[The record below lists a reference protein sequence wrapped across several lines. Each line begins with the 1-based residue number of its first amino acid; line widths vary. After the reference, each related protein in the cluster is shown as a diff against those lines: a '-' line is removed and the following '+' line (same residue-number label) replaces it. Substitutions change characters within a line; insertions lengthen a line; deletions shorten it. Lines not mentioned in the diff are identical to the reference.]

1 MIPRPWPEANCRWP
15 VSVLLLQR
23 FFWRLSD
30 LQHCGVPPE
39 EISMAFSEHLFSF
52 PPGNHW
58 ATSKI
63 QHYSALDVF
72 WTLTSWCFN
81 AITVNQANSCEN
93 ACFVSPHGLGVADG
107 VGSGPVAPWGGG
119 PQARWDQRQGG
130 GGSAASAA
138 AREGCYFSPEKYGN
152 FNGDF
157 SDDYCCMWRLLL
169 ILILYTLTTITVVMV
184 IVKHCYCYYNI

>member
-72 WTLTSWCFN
+72 WTLTSWCFKRHH
-81 AITVNQANSCEN
+81 CESSKFMRE
-93 ACFVSPHGLGVADG
+93 CVLREPTWLGCRG
-107 VGSGPVAPWGGG
+107 RSWLWPRGPVGWWPPGSLRSTPRRRRKRSKRSCKGGVLFFTRKIWEF
-119 PQARWDQRQGG
+119 QWW
-130 GGSAASAA
+130 
-138 AREGCYFSPEKYGN
+138 F
-152 FNGDF
+152 F
-157 SDDYCCMWRLLL
+157 WL
-169 ILILYTLTTITVVMV
+169 
-184 IVKHCYCYYNI
+184 